1 MSAPK
6 RSFAVAGAVLT
17 LAALPAAAQDLTI
30 VSKVSHNDETPALT
44 TSYVASSR
52 MRMANPEGGEFM
64 PDFASGQMTIIDNKK
79 KQYYVVTR
87 QEMQAAAAQMQAR
100 MKQMEEQMKDMPAAV
115 REKMAGMMGG
125 VAQAIDV
132 QKGQGGRKIAG
143 YTCENWVV
151 TFGEMVRQ
159 EQCMTTELQYPVQV
173 WDAQK
178 DLAASMGG
186 FGGPMGDGMGK
197 IYEKFKEMKG
207 MPLVSTSTT
216 KILGKTS
223 TTTTEVTEIKRSP
236 IPASAWEI
244 PAGYKKVDSPAAK
257 MLK

>member
-1 MSAPK
+1 MSALK
-6 RSFAVAGAVLT
+6 RSFAAAGAMLA

-30 VSKVSHNDETPALT
+30 VSKVTHNNEPPAT
-44 TSYVASSR
+44 ATNYIASSR
-52 MRMANPEGGEFM
+52 MRMANPDGGEFM
-64 PDFASGQMTIIDNKK
+64 AEFASGQMTIIDNKK

-87 QEMQAAAAQMQAR
+87 QEMQAVTAHIQAQ
-100 MKQMEEQMKDMPAAV
+100 MKQMEEQMKGMPPAV

-143 YTCENWVV
+143 YSCENWVV

-159 EQCMTTELQYPVQV
+159 EQCLTIELQYPVQV

-186 FGGPMGDGMGK
+186 VGGPMGEGMGK
-197 IYEKFKEMKG
+197 MYEKFKQMKG
-207 MPLVSTSTT
+207 MPLANTSTT

-223 TTTTEVTEIKRSP
+223 TTTTEVTEIKKGP